1 MKREVQLYIAD
12 TRVDLFKDESINITD
27 SLQNILDISKIFTP
41 FSQSFNLP
49 ASSTNNK
56 LFEHYYNYH
65 ITDGFDARFQVD
77 ARIEINQV
85 PFKKGKIRLDGV
97 GMRNNLPYSY
107 KVVFFGEPSNLNDLF
122 GNEDLSSLNPLS
134 AYDIEYNLSDLLNA
148 FRTGLQSTLTLA
160 TSDSNRNIVLPLITL
175 QNYYRYD
182 TSGSGIANNLYTS
195 SFALLKKELK
205 PAIKLKRIIEAIETQ
220 YGITFNMSDEITDDF
235 VLAENSDNVITEVND
250 DFIVLE
256 SATVT
261 TKSFFG
267 SEMFDGLYL
276 WLHREKTSKAAPGE
290 AYSGIDFN
298 TRSKKLTLADFSY
311 ITGVCS
317 SGDILVGGKLVVN
330 SGESYSI
337 RVRLDGS
344 ITSEQG
350 KLIVKDKNTNE
361 LLYSEEN
368 VSFASGS
375 TTTIT
380 ITGLTSGTLDQ
391 RTYDIQFLIEDQEVQ
406 VFAANNTCGDEAMRI
421 IKTVGGVATN
431 HDYGNAGFTL
441 GYNVYIQDY
450 IPKMK
455 IIDFLTGLFKMFN
468 LVAYT
473 KLTSDTIYV
482 ETFDNFMSAGTTRD
496 ITKYIDINESTID
509 RSIPYSRVNFRYSEP
524 VTQTS
529 LDYIDKFSQVFGD
542 LSYSAPEKY
551 DGESFEQKLPFER
564 SVLINIQDVSTATT
578 QPSDIIQGWWVDADD
593 KVALGKPFIFFN
605 RNLTTSNPIFSGTES
620 TFNVPSNVSTDVS
633 KNHTLN
639 FNNEYDVYNKEVN
652 TNSLFNRFYQ
662 QYIVQTF
669 DKQNRIIKVKAQ
681 LPISFMLNY
690 KLNDVIQIGTEEF
703 YINSIRMNLT
713 TGKSELELIV
723 KTSTYT
729 ESVLS

>member
-1 MKREVQLYIAD
+1 
-12 TRVDLFKDESINITD
+12 
-27 SLQNILDISKIFTP
+27 
-41 FSQSFNLP
+41 
-49 ASSTNNK
+49 
-56 LFEHYYNYH
+56 
-65 ITDGFDARFQVD
+65 
-77 ARIEINQV
+77 
-85 PFKKGKIRLDGV
+85 
-97 GMRNNLPYSY
+97 
-107 KVVFFGEPSNLNDLF
+107 
-122 GNEDLSSLNPLS
+122 
-134 AYDIEYNLSDLLNA
+134 
-148 FRTGLQSTLTLA
+148 
-160 TSDSNRNIVLPLITL
+160 
-175 QNYYRYD
+175 
-182 TSGSGIANNLYTS
+182 
-195 SFALLKKELK
+195 
-205 PAIKLKRIIEAIETQ
+205 
-220 YGITFNMSDEITDDF
+220 
-235 VLAENSDNVITEVND
+235 
-250 DFIVLE
+250 
-256 SATVT
+256 
-261 TKSFFG
+261 
-267 SEMFDGLYL
+267 
-276 WLHREKTSKAAPGE
+276 
-290 AYSGIDFN
+290 
-298 TRSKKLTLADFSY
+298 
-311 ITGVCS
+311 
-317 SGDILVGGKLVVN
+317 
-330 SGESYSI
+330 
-337 RVRLDGS
+337 
-344 ITSEQG
+344 
-350 KLIVKDKNTNE
+350 
-361 LLYSEEN
+361 
-368 VSFASGS
+368 
-375 TTTIT
+375 
-380 ITGLTSGTLDQ
+380 
-391 RTYDIQFLIEDQEVQ
+391 
-406 VFAANNTCGDEAMRI
+406 
-421 IKTVGGVATN
+421 
-431 HDYGNAGFTL
+431 
-441 GYNVYIQDY
+441 
-450 IPKMK
+450 MK